1 MRSRG
6 VRSRDASRPLY
17 SRYSR
22 ARLNQTCLTPRLLV
36 LAPMDVSVCVEK
48 LKLKES
54 LELKEDVKTT
64 PEGAETLTL

>member
-1 MRSRG
+1 M
-6 VRSRDASRPLY
+6 
-17 SRYSR
+17 
-22 ARLNQTCLTPRLLV
+22 